1 MAADWIPSDNL
12 SGRQEGQAGRTGR
25 QGRQAGQAGRQARRF
40 GSLWQPVAAELD
52 PLFETLQAGRNSRQA
67 GRAGRQG
74 RQGRQAGRAG
84 GQEGEGRRW
93 RREEGAGG
101 KEGVGRREEVGME
114 DTRTSHMLELEEL
127 GRKMQHFDQ
136 KSSQTHVSQRDT

>member
-1 MAADWIPSDNL
+1 MKINKILQAWISKVFRRFFNKLRGQTVFRPVAACGGLWQRIGSPL
-12 SGRQEGQAGRTGR
+12 TTFLAGRR
-25 QGRQAGQAGRQARRF
+25 ARQAG
-40 GSLWQPVAAELD
+40 
-52 PLFETLQAGRNSRQA
+52 QA

>member
-1 MAADWIPSDNL
+1 VAADWIPSDNL

-52 PLFETLQAGRNSRQA
+52 PLFETLQAGRKSRQA
-67 GRAGRQG
+67 GKAGRQG

-84 GQEGEGRRW
+84 GQEGGGRREQEV
-93 RREEGAGG
+93 RREEGG
-101 KEGVGRREEVGME
+101 GRREVGME
-114 DTRTSHMLELEEL
+114 DTRTSLTLEPEEL
-127 GRKMQHFDQ
+127 GGARESKKDKQNKHFLQ
-136 KSSQTHVSQRDT
+136 N